1 MSTLVDLSQG
11 MGNVV
16 ERTGAAVVRVEA
28 RRRFPASGFAWSED
42 GLIVTAHHILKRDNK
57 IKVGLAD
64 GTVTS
69 AELVARDPSTD
80 LALLRVDDIQMI
92 PLEEAAAADVKV
104 GNLVMALARPGKSVQ
119 ATLGIVSAVGPG
131 WRTRHGGQADKFIQ
145 TDVLMYPG
153 FSGGPLVT
161 AGGALVGLN
170 SSALMHGVSVT
181 LPVSTLKRVINAL
194 LQHGRVRRGY
204 LGVSTQVVRLQ
215 DAVQKALGQKS
226 GLLIVAVEPGSP
238 AEQAGLTIGDT
249 IVKIGS
255 TLVSRH
261 DDLLAELMQSDI
273 DEKIPVAIVRGGE
286 VQTLNVKIGEHT

>member
-1 MSTLVDLSQG
+1 MTTLGEVSQG
-11 MGNVV
+11 MGSMV
-16 ERTGAAVVRVEA
+16 EAAGAAVVRVEA

-42 GLIVTAHHILKRDNK
+42 GLIVTANHSLKRDDN
-57 IKVGLAD
+57 IVIGLAD

-69 AELVARDPSTD
+69 GELVARDPSMD
-80 LALLRVDDIQMI
+80 LALLKADIDGMATLQ
-92 PLEEAAAADVKV
+92 EAREDVRV
-104 GNLVMALARPGKSVQ
+104 GNLVMALARPGSSIQ

-131 WRTRHGGQADKFIQ
+131 WRTKRGGQADKFIQ

-153 FSGGPLVT
+153 FSGGPLVN
-161 AGGALVGLN
+161 ADGALIGLN

-181 LPVSTLKRVINAL
+181 LPISTLKRVIDTL

-204 LGVSTQVVRLQ
+204 LGVSTQIVRLQ
-215 DAVQKALGQKS
+215 DNVRKTLDQKS

-238 AEQAGLTIGDT
+238 AEQGGLTIGDT

-255 TLVSRH
+255 TVVRRH

-273 DEKIPVAIVRGGE
+273 DEKTPLAIVRGGE
-286 VQTLNVKIGEHT
+286 VQTLNVRIGDHT